1 MRTLMFKL
9 ATLATLAASTVMISG
24 RAEAAALP
32 APNGLAVAIDGLGLI
47 ENSQY
52 SYGGRR
58 YCWYDDGWNDAG
70 WYWCGYNYRRG
81 FGWGGSRGYRGWGV
95 PGGGRRFGGEQRFNN
110 GGGGGQRFGNGG
122 GGNQRFNNGGG
133 GGQRFNNGGGGG
145 AQRFGNGGGGAG
157 GQRFG
162 NGGGGG
168 APKGGGGGQRGGGNP
183 KGGGGNPKG
192 Q

>member
-1 MRTLMFKL
+1 MRTFMLKL
-9 ATLATLAASTVMISG
+9 AALATLAAGTAMIGG
-24 RAEAAALP
+24 RADAAAMP
-32 APNGLAVAIDGLGLI
+32 APNGLAVAIDSLGVI

-52 SYGGRR
+52 SYRGRR

-81 FGWGGSRGYRGWGV
+81 YGWGGGQGFLGWGI
-95 PGGGRRFGGEQRFNN
+95 PGGGRRFDGGGRRFYGGGGQRFNN

-145 AQRFGNGGGGAG
+145 QRSGAGGGG
-157 GQRFG
+157 QRS
-162 NGGGGG
+162 
-168 APKGGGGGQRGGGNP
+168 GGGQRGGTAPNSGV
-183 KGGGGNPKG
+183 KG